1 MQTDIDTVTREYY
14 QRVNMTHAQQLES
27 FGWCICEGGQGHIS
41 EGCPLTCDICQE
53 NLATYTGV
61 MTIKGE
67 LALCESCHND

>member
-1 MQTDIDTVTREYY
+1 MQTNMDETKEYY
-14 QRVNMTHAQQLES
+14 QRVKMTHAQQLEI

-53 NLATYTGV
+53 KPVTHTGV
-61 MTIKGE
+61 ITLKGE